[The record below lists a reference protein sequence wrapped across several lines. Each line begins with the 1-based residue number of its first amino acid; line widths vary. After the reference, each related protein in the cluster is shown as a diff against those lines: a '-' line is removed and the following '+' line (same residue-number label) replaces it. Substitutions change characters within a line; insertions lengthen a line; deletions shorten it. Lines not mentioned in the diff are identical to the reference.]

1 MEVVRRLVP
10 IIDALLC
17 VVCSAIVVVF
27 TLLLAVQVVLRYA
40 WSMPLFW
47 VEELCRFLLIYLT
60 FLGSALAWGRRDHI
74 SIDFTLDLVGE
85 RVREIIVALVDLLML
100 GFSVWAV
107 YAGSVYVAASM
118 GRASISLGV
127 ANGYAYMGV
136 PVAFTIIAVQSVVFL
151 LLRFAHAPENY
162 PQAGDA

>member
-1 MEVVRRLVP
+1 MDVVRRIIP
-10 IIDALLC
+10 TIDALLC

-27 TLLLAVQVVLRYA
+27 TLLLAGQVALRYV
-40 WSMPLFW
+40 WSTPLFW

-74 SIDFTLDLVGE
+74 SIDFTLDIVGD
-85 RVREIIVALVDLLML
+85 RVREIMVTLVDLLML

-118 GRASISLGV
+118 GRASISLGI

-151 LLRFAHAPENY
+151 SRRFVDAPESRA
-162 PQAGDA
+162 QSGGA